1 MFSSSFVHNVH
12 FEMSTGGC
20 RYNGLFLYSIYC
32 LNNKQEV
39 VVIMILS
46 SRREDATPA
55 DGKILSFSVVSDTV
69 HGMV

>member
-1 MFSSSFVHNVH
+1 MFTLKCLQEDAGTIVTIACCF
-12 FEMSTGGC
+12 ST
-20 RYNGLFLYSIYC
+20 LYSIFY
-32 LNNKQEV
+32 NKQEV